1 MSDPFWEDAARKD
14 PLWAILS
21 DPAKKD
27 RGWKLGEFFET
38 GRREI
43 SLLLHQLEALGASP
57 RRGTALDFGC
67 GVGRLSQALAPSF
80 DRVTGIDISPTMVR
94 LADLLNQWP
103 NKVQYLLNADA
114 NLSVVPS
121 ESQDF
126 IYSDVVLQHVP
137 PEQARRFIGEF
148 FRVLSRGG
156 VVVFQL
162 TAERRPDADA
172 RVRVSAMP
180 ESAYSAAVEVV
191 GGLDENLAIGETVDL
206 SVRVANRSPVAWDQ
220 ARYGA
225 IRVGNH
231 WLASG
236 GAMLI
241 QDDGRTLLD
250 RTISP
255 GQECQMR
262 LIVQA
267 PVRPGT
273 YLCEIDLVHEGVTWF
288 GDRGS
293 QTFRRSVRVGEALA
307 SRGPFESQPTK
318 SVEYPDIY
326 RELPQEPAE
335 IGAFPMYGV
344 PLAEVHS
351 LIAAAG
357 GRCVYVE
364 PDDRGGP
371 EWVGYRYFC
380 VNP

>member
-1 MSDPFWEDAARKD
+1 MSDPFWEQAARKD

-21 DPAKKD
+21 DPARKD

-57 RRGTALDFGC
+57 RRATALDFGC

-103 NKVQYLLNADA
+103 NKVQYVINADA

-137 PEQARRFIGEF
+137 PEQARGFIGEF
-148 FRVLSRGG
+148 FRVLNHGG

-162 TAERRPDADA
+162 TAERRPDADTL
-172 RVRVSAMP
+172 VRVSAMP
-180 ESAYSAAVEVV
+180 ESAYAAAVEVV
-191 GGLDENLAIGETVDL
+191 GGIGDNLSIEATVDVA
-206 SVRVANRSPVAWDQ
+206 VRVTNRSPIAWDQ

-231 WLASG
+231 WLASD

-250 RTISP
+250 RTVSP
-255 GQECQMR
+255 GQGCQVSLSMR
-262 LIVQA
+262 A
-267 PVRPGT
+267 PARPGT
-273 YLCEIDLVHEGVTWF
+273 YLCQIDIVHEGVTWF

-293 QTFRRSVRVGEALA
+293 ATFRRSMRVGEALEPGPLA
-307 SRGPFESQPTK
+307 SPRSTF
-318 SVEYPDIY
+318 VEYPDIY
-326 RELPQEPAE
+326 RELPRESTE

-357 GRCVYVE
+357 GQCLYVE
-364 PDDRGGP
+364 PDARGGP
-371 EWVGYRYFC
+371 EWDGYRYFC
-380 VNP
+380 VKP